1 MKGWI
6 LERIKRVIEEL
17 RPDLEELADGYVELV
32 DADPSSG
39 EVTLRLIGGRL
50 C

>member
-1 MKGWI
+1 MDFEEKVRRV
-6 LERIKRVIEEL
+6 LEEM
-17 RPDLEELADGYVELV
+17 RPKLEELADGYVELV
-32 DADPSSG
+32 DADPSRG